1 MIVGGDGSSV
11 YGEGC
16 FVAIIMYECMV
27 LQSACMKSIVLL

>member
-1 MIVGGDGSSV
+1 MIVGVDGTSV

-27 LQSACMKSIVLL
+27 LQSACMRSMVLL